1 MPGNGSRKVIG
12 SDNAAEESATAALSG
27 AASSFLD
34 QSFLAGVSG
43 LLDAINDPERNSKRF
58 MSQFA
63 QGLVPAS
70 GLMRNVTQAIDPV
83 VRKPEGAM
91 EAVES
96 IIPGMSQRVPART
109 GRFGQEITRPGG
121 PLQRGFL
128 VPEVSPEQQSPIGEL
143 LDRLDLAP
151 GVPRPGKLMVN
162 GQAIKP
168 TRDQADAISRAIGR
182 ERQRLLVPLVPSQ
195 AWESLSEGRR
205 LGLKREVEDRLVEAT
220 RIVDSR
226 EGAAPPRP
234 TTDGRCVGIAVR
246 ETWWTSKIPTIAR
259 HSRRWLTTWSSTT

>member
-1 MPGNGSRKVIG
+1 
-12 SDNAAEESATAALSG
+12 
-27 AASSFLD
+27 
-34 QSFLAGVSG
+34 
-43 LLDAINDPERNSKRF
+43 

-182 ERQRLLVPLVPSQ
+182 ERQRLLVPLVPTQ

-205 LGLKREVEDRLVEAT
+205 LALKTRGRGPAGRSHEDRGFA
-220 RIVDSR
+220 RAGI
-226 EGAAPPRP
+226 APPRP
-234 TTDGRCVGIAVR
+234 AVDGRGVGIAVR
-246 ETWWTSKIPTIAR
+246 ETGWTSKIPTIVR
-259 HSRRWLTTWSSTT
+259 LSRQWLTTWSSTT